1 MLTNFWEE
9 LTTNEIK
16 KLNRKIVLIFPFS
29 SIEQHGPH
37 LPLNTDKKILE
48 GILLEFNKKYNSNK
62 YLIMPEIYFGSAD
75 KIVRDIRYYAVQVIR
90 I

>member
-16 KLNRKIVLIFPFS
+16 KINRKTVLIFPFS

-48 GILLEFNKKYNSNK
+48 GILLLS
-62 YLIMPEIYFGSAD
+62 LIHI
-75 KIVRDIRYYAVQVIR
+75 
-90 I
+90 